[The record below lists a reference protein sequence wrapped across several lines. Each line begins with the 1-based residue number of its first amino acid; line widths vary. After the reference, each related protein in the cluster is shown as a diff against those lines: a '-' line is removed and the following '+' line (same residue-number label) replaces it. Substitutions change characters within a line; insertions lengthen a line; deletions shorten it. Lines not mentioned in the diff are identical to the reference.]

1 MKPSDSQN
9 KNRVMNPTIN
19 LDDKFKQFF
28 NYVAQDVYRV
38 NCANGWWEDAS
49 RNFGEAVALMHSELS
64 EALEAQRTG
73 NPPDD
78 KLPAFSGVEVELAD
92 TIIRIMDWAV
102 HNKLDVAGALVSK
115 VRFNATRGYKHGGK
129 KF

>member
-1 MKPSDSQN
+1 MS
-9 KNRVMNPTIN
+9 NRVIN

-28 NYVAQDVYRV
+28 NYVAHDVYDV
-38 NCANGWWEDAS
+38 NCANGWWDNE
-49 RNFGEAVALMHSELS
+49 RNFGEFVALVHSELS
-64 EALEAQRTG
+64 EALEAERAG

-102 HNKLDVAGALVSK
+102 HNDLDVAGALVEK
-115 VRFNATRGYKHGGK
+115 VRINAKRGYKHGGK